1 MKIILREDVPKL
13 GKSGELLTVKDGFA
27 RNYLL
32 PKKLAVVANASN
44 IRQLEHDKAV
54 IALHQRKI
62 KNSAEALA
70 EQLAHLNLQVKRKVG
85 EQGRLYGS
93 VTSLDISDAL
103 AAKGFEI
110 ERRTIHLP
118 EPLKMAGT
126 FDIELR
132 LHKDVHI
139 QIKLD
144 IVDEA

>member
-32 PKKLAVVANASN
+32 PKKLAVIANASN
-44 IRQLEHDKAV
+44 VRQLEHEKAV
-54 IALHQRKI
+54 IALHQRKL
-62 KNSAEALA
+62 KNAAEVLA
-70 EQLAHLNLQVKRKVG
+70 EQLSHVSLQVARKVG

-103 AAKGFEI
+103 ASKGFDI
-110 ERRTIHLP
+110 ERRLIHLP
-118 EPLKMAGT
+118 EPIKTAGS

-132 LHKDVHI
+132 LHKDIRAQV
-139 QIKLD
+139 KLNV
-144 IVDEA
+144 VDEA

>member
-13 GKSGELLTVKDGFA
+13 GKSGELLNVKDGFA

-32 PKKLAVVANASN
+32 PRKLAVVANASN
-44 IRQLEHDKAV
+44 VRQLEHEKTV

-62 KNSAEALA
+62 KNSAESLA
-70 EQLAHLNLQVKRKVG
+70 GQLSHLNLKVVRKVG

-93 VTSLDISDAL
+93 VTTLDISDAL

-110 ERRTIHLP
+110 ERRAIHLP
-118 EPLKMAGT
+118 EPIKTAGS
-126 FDIELR
+126 FEIELR
-132 LHKDVHI
+132 LHKDVHV

-144 IVDEA
+144 VVDET

>member
-13 GKSGELLTVKDGFA
+13 GKSGELLNVKDGFA

-44 IRQLEHDKAV
+44 VRQLEHEKAV
-54 IALHQRKI
+54 IALHQRKM
-62 KNSAEALA
+62 KNSAETLA
-70 EQLAHLNLQVKRKVG
+70 EQLSHLSLRIARKVG

-110 ERRTIHLP
+110 ERRAIHLP
-118 EPLKMAGT
+118 EPIKMAGT

-132 LHKDVHI
+132 LHKDVHV
-139 QIKLD
+139 QVKLD
-144 IVDEA
+144 IVNEE

>member
-44 IRQLEHDKAV
+44 LRQLEHEKAV
-54 IALHQRKI
+54 IALHQRKM
-62 KNSAEALA
+62 KSSAEVLA
-70 EQLAHLNLQVKRKVG
+70 EQLSHVTLQIARKVG
-85 EQGRLYGS
+85 EQKRLYGS

-103 AAKGFEI
+103 AAKGFDI

-118 EPLKMAGT
+118 EPIKTAGS

-132 LHKDVHI
+132 LHKDVRA

-144 IVDEA
+144 VVDEA

>member
-13 GKSGELLTVKDGFA
+13 GKSGELLNVKDGFA

-32 PKKLAVVANASN
+32 PKKLAVIANASN

-54 IALHQRKI
+54 IALHQYKV

-70 EQLAHLNLQVKRKVG
+70 GQLSNLNLQIARKVG

-118 EPLKMAGT
+118 EPIKMAGT

-132 LHKDVHI
+132 LHKDVHT
-139 QIKLD
+139 QIKLE